1 MLDVGCS
8 VFRFFVMTSRR
19 NIMLGTAGHVDH
31 GKSALVKL
39 LTGCETD
46 TLTEE
51 KQRGLTIDLGFAP
64 CQLADKRV
72 VGIVDMPGHVDF
84 IRNMVAGAHG
94 IDVVI
99 FVVAADDG
107 IMPQTHEHLHILT
120 LMGLKHGLVA
130 LTKTDLVDA
139 ARRDYVIQDLR
150 RLLAE
155 TFLANAPI
163 CPISNITGEG
173 YDGFFDALNQTVE
186 ACGDRSCDG
195 LFRMWVEDSFTI
207 RGAGTVVTGIP
218 THGRIRPDDELHLL
232 PAGLSGHV
240 RRMQVYGEN
249 ATEGNAGE
257 CVALNIPELNREAVQ
272 RGTVLCGTNS
282 FEPVMMA
289 EAELQILKSISA
301 KIEDYLEVQFHV
313 GTASVSAHLAMLD
326 ETTMTGGQKQFVQLR
341 LASPLPLVP
350 GERFVVRANITGTGG
365 SGLTTIGG
373 GQILGVSNI
382 RLRRKKQ
389 WTLDLLAARRE
400 AIADPLRWCE
410 QMVRESEAPAT
421 IASLQKKCWSRP
433 EEIAAALEKLRAEN
447 RVVAAG
453 GCDAPSQKVAATPS
467 SRDVAAISAGLI
479 PGTGDEAS
487 PAPSATRASQ
497 LRWLHRAVIEKLAE
511 NILAVVQAFHTAN
524 PQRAGISREELLATL
539 KANPVFLD
547 AATESLLQSKHLER
561 NGALLTRTGWNA
573 RVPDR
578 DQSLCDQIAAKLLQA
593 GWSPPGLEEL
603 AVATNE
609 PLPRVTAMAK
619 LLAESGVMVKLD
631 DRIWMHR
638 DAVETGKQAALKLF
652 RKAPAFSTMD
662 FRDALGVSRKFA
674 VPLVDYLDKIRFT
687 VRSGNNRTPGV
698 EAKKLLSPVAAEV
711 TRL

>member
-1 MLDVGCS
+1 MS
-8 VFRFFVMTSRR
+8 APRR
-19 NIMLGTAGHVDH
+19 NLMLGTAGHVDH

-46 TLTEE
+46 TLAEE

-72 VGIVDMPGHVDF
+72 VGIVDVPGHVDF

-120 LMGLKHGLVA
+120 LMGLKHGVVA

-155 TFLANAPI
+155 TFLADAPI

-173 YDGFFDALNQTVE
+173 YDGFFDSLNQVVN
-186 ACGDRSCDG
+186 ACGDRECNG
-195 LFRMWVEDSFTI
+195 LFRMWVEDAFTI

-218 THGRIRPDDELHLL
+218 THGRIRPEDELHLL

-240 RRMQVYGEN
+240 RKMQVYGEN
-249 ATEGNAGE
+249 AAEGNAGE
-257 CVALNIPELNREAVQ
+257 CVALNIPELDHEAVR
-272 RGTVLCGTNS
+272 RGTLLCGSDS
-282 FEPVMMA
+282 FAPVTMA

-301 KIEDYLEVQFHV
+301 KIEDYLEVQFHI
-313 GTASVSAHLAMLD
+313 GTASVAAHLAMLD
-326 ETTMTGGQKQFVQLR
+326 ETTMTSGQKQFVQLR

-350 GERFVVRANITGTGG
+350 GEQFVVRANITGSGG

-373 GQILGVSNI
+373 GQILGLSNT

-389 WTLDLLAARRE
+389 WTLDLLAARRD

-410 QMVRESEAPAT
+410 QMVRESESPAT
-421 IASLQKKCWSRP
+421 VASLQKKCWSRP
-433 EEIAAALEKLRAEN
+433 EEITVALEKLRVEN
-447 RVVAAG
+447 RVVT
-453 GCDAPSQKVAATPS
+453 APS
-467 SRDVAAISAGLI
+467 G
-479 PGTGDEAS
+479 G
-487 PAPSATRASQ
+487 
-497 LRWLHRAVIEKLAE
+497 WLHHEVIQKLAE
-511 NILAVVQAFHTAN
+511 NILAAVQDFHTAN
-524 PQRAGISREELLATL
+524 PQRAGINRDELLATL
-539 KANPVFLD
+539 KTNPVFLD
-547 AATESLLQSKHLER
+547 AAADSLLQSKQLER
-561 NGALLTRTGWNA
+561 NGALLARAGWNA

-578 DQSLCDQIAAKLLQA
+578 DQNLCNQIAAKLQQA

-603 AVATNE
+603 AVSVNE

-619 LLAESGVMVKLD
+619 LLAERGVVVKFD

-638 DAVETGKQAALKLF
+638 DAVEAGKQTALKLF
-652 RKAPAFSTMD
+652 RRTPAISTME

-698 EAKKLLSPVAAEV
+698 EAKKLLNPVAADV
-711 TRL
+711 RRL